1 MDMVVK
7 VFLLWSNPPSRS
19 NSSSSSSSSLL
30 WIWVSMGLVDL
41 GLSGVG

>member
-19 NSSSSSSSSLL
+19 NSSSSSSSLL

-41 GLSGVG
+41 GLSGVD

>member
-1 MDMVVK
+1 MVVK
-7 VFLLWSNPPSRS
+7 VFLLWSNPHSRS
-19 NSSSSSSSSLL
+19 NSSSSSSSLL

>member
-1 MDMVVK
+1 MVVK

-19 NSSSSSSSSLL
+19 NSSSSSSSLL